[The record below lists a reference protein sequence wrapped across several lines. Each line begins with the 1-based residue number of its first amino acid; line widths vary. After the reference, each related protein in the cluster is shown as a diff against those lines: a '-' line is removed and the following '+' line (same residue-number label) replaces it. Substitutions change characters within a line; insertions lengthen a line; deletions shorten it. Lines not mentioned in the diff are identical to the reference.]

1 MDGGS
6 ATAKV
11 CGTKPAGL
19 AEDDAPADAPAI
31 DFTSHVGHDPEGH
44 ATLSLL
50 VEGAHCGGCVARIE
64 RALAA
69 RPEVTH
75 GRLNLT
81 TKRLAIAWSGPD
93 EAAAPIVKSVTDL
106 GFGVVPYDPTQ
117 MDDSEQRDQRRL
129 LRCTA
134 VAGFAAANVMLLS
147 VSVWAGAAQGM
158 EEGTR
163 AFFHWLSALIVLPAV
178 AYAGRPFFASALA
191 ALKAGH
197 TNMDVPISLAVL
209 LASGMSL
216 AETMR
221 GAEHVYFDS
230 AITLLFFLLIGR
242 FLDRRA
248 RGRARSAAHRL
259 LALAA
264 RAITVVGEDG
274 RQTVLP
280 PGKVRQ
286 GMTVLVAAGERVA
299 VDGVV
304 TAGRS
309 DLDTSLITGEM
320 VPAAVGPGERIFA
333 GMLNQTAPLTVT
345 VSAIGDDTLLG
356 EIVRLME
363 AAEQRKARYVAIAD
377 RISRLYA
384 PAVHALA
391 AAAFLG
397 WMLLGGI
404 AWQPALLIAVS
415 VLIVTCP
422 CALGLAVPAVQVI
435 ASGRLMRGGTLL
447 KTGTALER
455 FAQVDTVVFD
465 KTGTLTV
472 GRPSLDPASA
482 GSPEVQALAVSLAA
496 ASRHPLSRAL
506 VRALGPGRA
515 ADGVREV
522 AGFGLAL
529 ETPDGEVRL
538 GRRDWCSTTGSG
550 TGDGDDATG
559 PELWLARP
567 GAAPHCFRFEDALRA
582 DAADVV
588 AKLQARGLGVE
599 ILSGDRPAAVAAV
612 AAAVGI
618 DRWTAAT
625 TPADKVARLETLAAE
640 GRRVLMVGDG
650 LNDVPALAAAYVS
663 LSPSSAIDISQT
675 AADAVFQGR
684 LLAPVVEVL
693 TVARRAG
700 SLVTQNFALAFCYN
714 LIAVPIAMA
723 GWVTPLVAAV
733 CMSSSSLVVVGNAL
747 RLAGR
752 RTAASR

>member
-6 ATAKV
+6 ATAKTCDV
-11 CGTKPAGL
+11 GAADL
-19 AEDDAPADAPAI
+19 AEDDAPAI
-31 DFTSHVGHDPEGH
+31 DFASHVGHDPDGH

-69 RPEVTH
+69 RPEVTL

-81 TKRLAIAWSGPD
+81 TKRLAIAWSGP
-93 EAAAPIVKSVTDL
+93 EAAAGDIVKSVTDL

-117 MDDSEQRDQRRL
+117 MDDSEQREQRRL

-178 AYAGRPFFASALA
+178 AYAGRPFFGSALA

-264 RAITVVGEDG
+264 RAITVVGPDG
-274 RQTVLP
+274 HQTVLP
-280 PGKVRQ
+280 PDKVRQ

-304 TAGRS
+304 SAGRS

-345 VSAIGDDTLLG
+345 VTAIGDDTLLG

-384 PAVHALA
+384 PAVHTLA

-482 GSPEVQALAVSLAA
+482 GPPEVQALAVSLAA

-522 AGFGLAL
+522 PGFGLAL
-529 ETPDGEVRL
+529 DTPDGEVRL
-538 GRRDWCSTTGSG
+538 GRRDWCGGTGEG
-550 TGDGDDATG
+550 TGEGDGDGATG

-567 GAAPHCFRFEDALRA
+567 GLAPHCFRFADALRA
-582 DAADVV
+582 DAAEVV
-588 AKLQARGLGVE
+588 ARLKARGLAVE
-599 ILSGDRPAAVAAV
+599 ILSGDRPGAVAAV
-612 AAAVGI
+612 AEAVGI
-618 DRWTAAT
+618 ERWTAAT
-625 TPADKVARLETLAAE
+625 TPADKVARLEALAAE

-650 LNDVPALAAAYVS
+650 LNDAPALAAAYVS

-684 LLAPVVEVL
+684 LLAPVAEVL

-723 GWVTPLVAAV
+723 GWVTPLIAAV

-752 RTAASR
+752 RAPTPS